1 MSNGLIYNPT
11 DPELVACR
19 MKARTLA
26 DKFNRTKA
34 CELKKRQRLIEK
46 IFPYHGKNPF
56 FEPNIR
62 VEYGFNT
69 VFGDNFYMNFDC
81 KLLDVA
87 KIVIGDNVMF
97 GPGVTI
103 GEGAVVGARAAVFK
117 DVEAWTVVGGNPVTV
132 ATPLHPMVAEER
144 IAKERED
151 GFYDLEYAAPVKI
164 GSNVWIAANVTV
176 CGGVTVGDDCVIG
189 AGSVVTRDIPSGC
202 FAAGVPCRVKRQITE
217 KDKIF
222 PEKY

>member
-1 MSNGLIYNPT
+1 MKNNSTVSGFTTEKEKMSNGLIYNPT

-81 KLLDVA
+81 KPLDVA

-97 GPGVTI
+97 GPG
-103 GEGAVVGARAAVFK
+103 
-117 DVEAWTVVGGNPVTV
+117 VTV

-151 GFYDLEYAAPVKI
+151 GFYDLEYAAPIKI

-176 CGGVTVGDDCVIG
+176 CGGVTIGDDCVIG

-222 PEKY
+222 TEKY

>member
-1 MSNGLIYNPT
+1 MKNNSTVSGFTTEKEKMSNGLIYNPT

-34 CELKKRQRLIEK
+34 CELKKRQHLIEK

-97 GPGVTI
+97 GPGVT
-103 GEGAVVGARAAVFK
+103 
-117 DVEAWTVVGGNPVTV
+117 V
-132 ATPLHPMVAEER
+132 ATPLHPLLAEER

-164 GSNVWIAANVTV
+164 GSNVWIASNVTV
-176 CGGVTVGDDCVIG
+176 CGGVTIGDDCVIG

>member
-1 MSNGLIYNPT
+1 MKNNSTVSGFTTEKEKMSNGLIYNPT

-103 GEGAVVGARAAVFK
+103 
-117 DVEAWTVVGGNPVTV
+117 
-132 ATPLHPMVAEER
+132 ATPLHPLLAEER

-151 GFYDLEYAAPVKI
+151 GFYDLEYAAPIKI
-164 GSNVWIAANVTV
+164 GSNVWIASNVTV
-176 CGGVTVGDDCVIG
+176 CGGVTIGDDCVIG

-222 PEKY
+222 TEKY

>member
-1 MSNGLIYNPT
+1 MKNNSTVSGFTTEKEKMSNGLIYNPT

-103 GEGAVVGARAAVFK
+103 
-117 DVEAWTVVGGNPVTV
+117 
-132 ATPLHPMVAEER
+132 ATPLHPLLAEER

-164 GSNVWIAANVTV
+164 GSNVWIASNVTV
-176 CGGVTVGDDCVIG
+176 CGGVTIGDDCVIG
-189 AGSVVTRDIPSGC
+189 AGSVVTRDIPSEC

-222 PEKY
+222 TEKY

>member
-1 MSNGLIYNPT
+1 MKNNSTVSGFTTEKEKMSSGLIYNPT
-11 DPELVACR
+11 DPELLACR
-19 MKARTLA
+19 IKARTLA
-26 DKFNRTKA
+26 DKYNKTKA
-34 CELKKRQRLIEK
+34 CQFAKRQRLIDK
-46 IFPYHGKNPF
+46 IFPFHGKDPF

-87 KIVIGDNVMF
+87 KIFIGDNVMF
-97 GPGVTI
+97 GPG
-103 GEGAVVGARAAVFK
+103 
-117 DVEAWTVVGGNPVTV
+117 VTV

-144 IAKERED
+144 IAKMHED

-189 AGSVVTRDIPSGC
+189 AGSVVTQDIPSGC

-222 PEKY
+222 TEKY

>member
-1 MSNGLIYNPT
+1 MKNNSTVSGFTTEKEKMSNGLIYNPT

-97 GPGVTI
+97 GPGVT
-103 GEGAVVGARAAVFK
+103 
-117 DVEAWTVVGGNPVTV
+117 V

-151 GFYDLEYAAPVKI
+151 GFYDLEYAAPIKI
-164 GSNVWIAANVTV
+164 GSNVWIASNVTV
-176 CGGVTVGDDCVIG
+176 CGGVTIGDDCVIG

-222 PEKY
+222 HEKY